1 MKPIFIIA
9 LILFQS
15 LSVTNASEVF
25 TKMTYLGTNQKTILN
40 PEAAKDHQFEIE
52 IFNLDELSNIEAEV
66 TNNLPKDPVGAERIA
81 DERMG
86 SLDKT
91 KAMRLFKGVALLIE
105 WDIKKLPAFVFG
117 EGQYVI
123 YGVTDTAIA
132 INRYVNSRK
141 RK

>member
-1 MKPIFIIA
+1 MKSVFIISLL
-9 LILFQS
+9 LIHS
-15 LSVTNASEVF
+15 LPITYANEAVTKLTF
-25 TKMTYLGTNQKTILN
+25 LGTNQKTILN
-40 PEAAKDHQFEIE
+40 PGVAREYQFEIE
-52 IFNLDELSNIEAEV
+52 VFNLDELSNIEAEV
-66 TNNLPKDPVGAERIA
+66 TNNLPKDPVEAERIA

-91 KAMRLFKGVALLIE
+91 KAMRLFKGVVLLIE

-123 YGVTDTAIA
+123 YGVTNTATA
-132 INRYVNSRK
+132 INRFVNSRK